1 MKTLKSVVTLI
12 PMISIFLVIVGYF
25 SLNYSV
31 YINYYEYINDIVFTL
46 MFNAMVI
53 FIAFY
58 YNLCPSTKVASISF
72 SVFGVLNIIN
82 KIFEIEIYY
91 YPMFRVSVLTV
102 IFIYSIIIF
111 IKKWLKQ

>member
-1 MKTLKSVVTLI
+1 
-12 PMISIFLVIVGYF
+12 
-25 SLNYSV
+25 
-31 YINYYEYINDIVFTL
+31 

-58 YNLCPSTKVASISF
+58 YNLCPSTKIASIFF

-111 IKKWLKQ
+111 IKKWFKTVAGHFGWTIMKTKIAISSTAFMGVAVSPIINKLTSRIYEN